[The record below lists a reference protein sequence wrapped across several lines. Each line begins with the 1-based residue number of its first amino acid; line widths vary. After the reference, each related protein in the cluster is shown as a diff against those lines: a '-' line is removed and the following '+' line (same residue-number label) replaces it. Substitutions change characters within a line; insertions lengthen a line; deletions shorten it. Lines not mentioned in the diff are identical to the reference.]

1 MGCRQNKSSYI
12 NSLGT
17 ALSMLS
23 CGALEWSNNPYI
35 QSIMEACASQNQ
47 KEILAMWVW
56 LGIKSLKKAEAMEK
70 SIHELKAEFVY
81 YLSVCETQRKKINGF
96 EITVTIFKTY
106 KKCKSP
112 IPRGF

>member
-1 MGCRQNKSSYI
+1 MGVGVNITGCRQNKSSYI
-12 NSLGT
+12 NDLGT

-35 QSIMEACASQNQ
+35 ESIMEACASQNQ

-56 LGIKSLKKAEAMEK
+56 LGIKSWKKAEAMEK

-81 YLSVCETQRKKINGF
+81 YCVCETQRKKL
-96 EITVTIFKTY
+96 TALKLL
-106 KKCKSP
+106 
-112 IPRGF
+112 